1 MLIGLTGGV
10 AAGKSTVARILA
22 SLGAAVVDADELARE
37 VVSAPVV
44 RAQIESAFGPGVLAP
59 SGDLDRGAL
68 GRIVFGDAAAR
79 RRLEGI
85 THPAIVTSARD
96 RIEALRQAG
105 RRVVVYEAAL
115 LVESGRD
122 REMDLLVVVVAD
134 DEVRL
139 QRLMN
144 RNGLSRAEALQRLQ
158 AQLPQQVKRER
169 ADYVIDNSGSLE
181 QTRSL
186 TEQLWRCIDEAVRKE
201 RE

>member
-1 MLIGLTGGV
+1 
-10 AAGKSTVARILA
+10 
-22 SLGAAVVDADELARE
+22 
-37 VVSAPVV
+37 
-44 RAQIESAFGPGVLAP
+44 
-59 SGDLDRGAL
+59 
-68 GRIVFGDAAAR
+68 
-79 RRLEGI
+79 
-85 THPAIVTSARD
+85 
-96 RIEALRQAG
+96 
-105 RRVVVYEAAL
+105 VVYEAAL